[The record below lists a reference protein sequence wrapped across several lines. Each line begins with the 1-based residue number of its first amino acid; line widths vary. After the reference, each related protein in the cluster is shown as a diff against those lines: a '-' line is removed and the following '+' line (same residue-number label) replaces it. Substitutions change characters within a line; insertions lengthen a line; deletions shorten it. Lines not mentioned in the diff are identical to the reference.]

1 MLLCQIICSIFRN
14 CLLQNLTT
22 IQLMFSIEATIK
34 PFKLDDVREALADLG
49 IGGMTVT
56 EILRQVVS
64 QRTGSRFSSA
74 DARSA
79 DLTPHINIQ
88 VVVPDWLVVSVIEAV
103 CLHGSSGK
111 LDDSVVTVTRVESV
125 IRVRTGEK
133 DIDALSI

>member
-1 MLLCQIICSIFRN
+1 MLSCQIICSIFKN
-14 CLLQNLTT
+14 CLLQDLTT

-64 QRTGSRFSSA
+64 QKPGSRFSSA

-88 VVVPDWLVVSVIEAV
+88 VVVADWLVESVIEAV
-103 CLHGSSGK
+103 CLHGSS
-111 LDDSVVTVTRVESV
+111 
-125 IRVRTGEK
+125 
-133 DIDALSI
+133 

>member
-1 MLLCQIICSIFRN
+1 MLSCQIICSIFRN
-14 CLLQNLTT
+14 CLLQDLTK

-64 QRTGSRFSSA
+64 QKHGSRFSSS
-74 DARSA
+74 DGRSA
-79 DLTPHINIQ
+79 DLAPHIGVQ
-88 VVVPDWLVVSVIEAV
+88 VVVPDWLVESVIEAI
-103 CLHGSSGK
+103 CLYGCSGK
-111 LDDSVVTVTRVESV
+111 LDDSIVSVTHVESV

-133 DIDALSI
+133 DSDALSI